1 MTIRR
6 GMLYGGLAI
15 IAIAHLI
22 PFYLLIVLATRT
34 PGSTGSVWA
43 LPTAINWPNFAE
55 AWDGANLGTGLLNT
69 AIITAFSLVGATF
82 IGLLAAYPLARRLTR
97 GNGAV
102 YAVIVACMMVPNL
115 TILVPLYRFMVDING
130 VNERWAVI
138 LLHITFNLPIIVFL
152 YAGAL
157 RSIPRE
163 IDDAAAID
171 GAGRLRTLFTVLF
184 PLLTPA
190 TAAVFV
196 IVGISIWNDFNFS
209 LFFLQSSDVKT
220 VTVSMSSFFS
230 QYNSYVERA
239 AAGSLISSLPMVV
252 LFLSLQKFFINGLA
266 AGAVKG

>member
-1 MTIRR
+1 
-6 GMLYGGLAI
+6 MLYAGLVI
-15 IAIAHLI
+15 VAIAHLV

-34 PGSTGSVWA
+34 PGSTSSIWA
-43 LPTAINWPNFAE
+43 IPSTINWPNFSG
-55 AWDGANLGTGLLNT
+55 AWEGANLGSGLVNT
-69 AIITAFSLVGATF
+69 FIITACSIVGASV

-102 YAVIVACMMVPNL
+102 YTSIIACMMVPNL
-115 TILVPLYRFMVDING
+115 TILVPLYRFMVDIHG

-138 LLHITFNLPIIVFL
+138 LLHITFNLPTIVFL

-163 IDDAAAID
+163 LDDAAAID
-171 GAGRLRTLFTVLF
+171 GAGRLRTLFSVLF
-184 PLLTPA
+184 PLLAPA

-209 LFFLQSSDVKT
+209 LFFLHASDVKT

-239 AAGSLISSLPMVV
+239 AAGCLISSLPMVV
-252 LFLSLQKFFINGLA
+252 LFLALQKFFINGLST
-266 AGAVKG
+266 GAVKG